1 MSPVSTAPDAG
12 LTDVDLANGH
22 MSVDDAVVASIRSR
36 AHRRGEIV
44 QVARIWVKGFKVPKI
59 GPDGK
64 PIYINGELQEE
75 DFSFRIRRLQRKERL
90 KCEQDATHDEVDPR
104 FGNPNVTRQIT
115 NQHELE
121 CRMLYT
127 ATVRADRE
135 RFFDDPETQQEW
147 GVGTGYELIGELLGD
162 RQQMEAIL
170 ALQALG
176 DGIQQERERLKSD
189 SAQAGT

>member
-1 MSPVSTAPDAG
+1 MPPVSTAPDAA
-12 LTDVDLANGH
+12 LSDVDIANGH
-22 MSVDDAVVASIRSR
+22 YSVDDAVVASLRSR
-36 AHRRGEIV
+36 AHRRSEVI
-44 QVARIWVKGFKVPKI
+44 QVARIIVRGLKVPKI
-59 GPDGK
+59 GPDGR
-64 PIYINGELQEE
+64 PLVIDGVLQEE

-90 KCEQDATHDEVDPR
+90 QAETLATHDEQDPR
-104 FGNPNVTRQIT
+104 FPNPNITRQVT

-121 CRMLYT
+121 CRLLYT

-135 RFFDDPETQQEW
+135 RYWDDAELQQEW

-176 DGIQQERERLKSD
+176 DGITQERERLKDD
-189 SAQAGT
+189 SVRAAI